1 MDSNDPLERDRQ
13 VQQLDAEVARL
24 VGGVEQLRG
33 ELAQAEEELR
43 HYRAQDMAAR
53 RAAITGEQ
61 QAE

>member
-1 MDSNDPLERDRQ
+1 
-13 VQQLDAEVARL
+13 VARL
-24 VGGVEQLRG
+24 VARVEQLRG

-61 QAE
+61 QAD